1 MAEPTIKPSLQSM
14 QLAVEPSPDTKLR
27 LKQCLDSDAFNIGG
41 RNNQS
46 AKGTSDA
53 ILVLQRSL
61 NAIRA
66 KFFLADTNFY
76 PNPMPLAPENGT
88 YDAGTRAAVRWY
100 KQNFEIKRSYQT
112 TVDDIIGRMTISSID
127 SNLLAQAPPAPPPGV
142 DPNPGP
148 DPSPTPTPSGSGWIF
163 EVPPLPITV
172 KFGEHNLN
180 KDDLSTTETSKLATM
195 KAHAIVN
202 FMLGNDPTLP
212 PKTPT
217 TYENIWKSFSGKG
230 GTQARDMAQFQIDNR
245 AAPDANGNAGAVFD
259 EGTFWSNQMKGDV
272 TGFKNPHN
280 KLVDAI
286 RSALSNGV
294 NSLLKKSNVSIL
306 QEGSQPTS
314 LKNHMVL
321 IGFSFKDE
329 MWRATK
335 GDPMAFGFGA
345 IQGLRVSLIEF
356 SGNPDG
362 SYSGKLKYEVFDHY
376 GADSGDWI
384 DPGQASE
391 YLLQRGLIA
400 GQDKTKYRPFVS
412 KIIAIVAFD
421 GDVTQKTASVD
432 APHLRVREL
441 NKAFAFRTRNFRR
454 A

>member
-1 MAEPTIKPSLQSM
+1 MMVEPTIKSSLQSK
-14 QLAVEPSPDTKLR
+14 QLAVEPSADTKIR

-53 ILVLQRSL
+53 ILVLQKSL

-66 KFFLADTNFY
+66 KFSLADTKFY
-76 PNPMPLAPENGT
+76 PTPMPLAPENGT
-88 YDAGTRAAVRWY
+88 YDAGTRAAVKWY
-100 KQNFEIKRSYQT
+100 KQNYEIKRSYQT

-127 SNLLAQAPPAPPPGV
+127 GNLLAQAPPGTN
-142 DPNPGP
+142 PNPNP
-148 DPSPTPTPSGSGWIF
+148 NPNPTPSGSGWAF
-163 EVPPLPITV
+163 TVPSLPITI
-172 KFGEHNLN
+172 KFGGHSLS
-180 KDDLSTTETSKLATM
+180 KDDLSTTETSKLATV
-195 KAHAIVN
+195 KAFTLVNNALAIQ
-202 FMLGNDPTLP
+202 LKTI
-212 PKTPT
+212 TPT
-217 TYENIWKSFSGKG
+217 NCEDLWKAFSGIG
-230 GTQARDMAQFQIDNR
+230 GTQARNMAQFQIDNR
-245 AAPDANGNAGAVFD
+245 AAPDANGNAGAIFD

-272 TGFKNPHN
+272 TGFKNPHE
-280 KLVDAI
+280 KLVKEITSVLFEMADQ
-286 RSALSNGV
+286 RQKTSD
-294 NSLLKKSNVSIL
+294 VSIL
-306 QEGSQPTS
+306 QEGSQPAS

-329 MWRATK
+329 TFRVRK

-356 SGNPDG
+356 SGNADG

-391 YLLQRGLIA
+391 YLLQRGLIK
-400 GQDKTKYRPFVS
+400 GQDTTKYRPYVS

-421 GDVTQKTASVD
+421 GNVTQKTASVN
-432 APHLRVREL
+432 APHLQLREL